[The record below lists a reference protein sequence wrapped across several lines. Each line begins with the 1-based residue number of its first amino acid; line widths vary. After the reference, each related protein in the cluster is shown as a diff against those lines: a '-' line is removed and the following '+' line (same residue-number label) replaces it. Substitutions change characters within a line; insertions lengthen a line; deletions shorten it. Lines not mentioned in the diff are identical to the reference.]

1 MASIRKRGNS
11 YQITVHVGRDS
22 AGKQMIETTTFTPDP
37 SKTAKQNEK
46 ALQKFALDFEEK
58 VKSGKLFAG
67 DKMTY
72 KEYLDIWK
80 KEYVEKQLEETTI
93 EFQDYLLED
102 LIIPALG
109 HYKLSELKPLHIQ
122 KFYDALLAGEQIT
135 PKLKKAYN
143 PSSIRR
149 IHNVISSSLS
159 IAVHWQLL
167 DDNPCR
173 RVKPPKVKKS
183 SDIKHFTLEEAQT
196 FLQYIKEPYFVSHGG
211 RGEYGKTSTDARTE
225 SLQMITLFNLAL
237 YGGFRRGELLA
248 LTWDDIDF
256 KHNTVTINKSLARTK
271 KGFLVKSTKNTSSN
285 RVVALPSECI
295 TLLQKLNLEQ
305 KERRFMLG
313 SAWEGQNNVFTQNMG
328 GYMDTNTP
336 THSIKRIIKRYNES
350 HEDQLPLISFHGLRH
365 TSATLLIAQNND
377 IKTVSARLGH
387 ADVSTTLNIYSHAL
401 KERDEKA
408 ADSLSILF
416 KQHA

>member
-1 MASIRKRGNS
+1 MASIRKRGKS

-37 SKTAKQNEK
+37 NKTAKQNEK

-135 PKLKKAYN
+135 PKVKKAYN

-149 IHNVISSSLS
+149 IHNVIRSSLS

-196 FLQYIKEPYFVSHGG
+196 FLQYIKEPYSVSHGG
-211 RGEYGKTSTDARTE
+211 RGEYGKTSTDTRTE
-225 SLQMITLFNLAL
+225 SLQIITLFNLAL

-256 KHNTVTINKSLARTK
+256 KHKTVTINKSLARTK
-271 KGFLVKSTKNTSSN
+271 KGFLVKSTKNTSSD

-305 KERRFMLG
+305 KERRLMLG
-313 SAWEGQNNVFTQNMG
+313 SAWDDQNIVFTQNMG

-350 HEDQLPLISFHGLRH
+350 HEVQLPLISFHGLRH
-365 TSATLLIAQNND
+365 TSATLLISQNND

-387 ADVSTTLNIYSHAL
+387 SDVSTTLNIYSHAL